1 MRHNR
6 EMAPR
11 IVSPTEAAALIRPI
25 DSIGMG
31 LGPANPHAFLG
42 ALGARDDFED
52 LSIGG
57 ALVLGLFDIFS
68 KPGVV
73 YRSGFFGPAERF
85 LAASGARVEHIP
97 AGFRQFGPILEKSR
111 PRVMVAQATRP
122 DASGRVSLSLHL
134 GGTYRALRAAAE
146 DPERILM
153 IETSPHLPWTTPLDG
168 SDNTLPLDMIDVL
181 IEADEVPF
189 VLPESPVSETDVRI
203 AEQAVALIP
212 DGATLQT
219 GIGAIPSMV
228 ASRLAEKAGGGYGVH
243 SEMLTDGIMRLHKA
257 GKVTNTAKGIFEGV
271 SVTTFALGSAELYE
285 WLDHNEEVAFAPVEL
300 VNDPTVISRNRH
312 FISINGGIAIDL
324 YGQIVADSIDG
335 RQISGVG
342 GHEDFISGAEF
353 ELEDRSLVCLASTVE
368 VAGER
373 RSRILPS
380 LPAGSVISTPR
391 HHTGVIVTEFGAADV
406 TGLTV
411 RERAMALAEIA
422 HPDFREGL
430 RDAALH
436 LGTSS

>member
-1 MRHNR
+1 
-6 EMAPR
+6 
-11 IVSPTEAAALIRPI
+11 
-25 DSIGMG
+25 
-31 LGPANPHAFLG
+31 
-42 ALGARDDFED
+42 
-52 LSIGG
+52 
-57 ALVLGLFDIFS
+57 
-68 KPGVV
+68 
-73 YRSGFFGPAERF
+73 
-85 LAASGARVEHIP
+85 
-97 AGFRQFGPILEKSR
+97 
-111 PRVMVAQATRP
+111 
-122 DASGRVSLSLHL
+122 VSLSLHL

-436 LGTSS
+436 LGASS